1 MKMQQ
6 IKQKQRT
13 CGIDVKS
20 MFTRNPCKYEKK
32 LWQQVSKMNRMLS

>member
-20 MFTRNPCKYEKK
+20 MSTRNPCKYGK
-32 LWQQVSKMNRMLS
+32 